1 MSKRERYLLAVI
13 ILGLGAIGGYS
24 LYTRTIA
31 GIGPP
36 QQVSETPNIQSN
48 DRLIV
53 VDSQRL
59 FEAQMQKMLGM
70 TAPGQAAEA
79 GDRFAKRLQEVLDVY
94 TGNGYVILP
103 KEAVIAFPPRLDVT
117 DTVSQALGLGIL
129 PDRGQAMQEGEQ

>member
-59 FEAQMQKMLGM
+59 FEAQMQKMMGM
-70 TAPGQAAEA
+70 TAPGQAAAA
-79 GDRFAKRLQEVLDVY
+79 GDRFAERLQEVLDLY
-94 TGNGYVILP
+94 TGSGYVVLP
-103 KEAVIAFPPRLDVT
+103 RDAVIAYPPRLDVT

-129 PDRGQAMQEGEQ
+129 PDRGQAIEGGEQ